1 MYGQLQF
8 PVENSGPRVR
18 NMGWHRGDAAGGLEG
33 EPVLAPDAASGLS
46 GPSGKEI
53 GGRACS
59 SDLQSSE
66 IWVLDVISSI
76 HFLLPLVFAFWSCK
90 DTRVN
95 GVLGLCKFWCCWLPL
110 LFLRLLRCLRSDLLF
125 WRLLPFSFLKSHFL
139 LLQFWSICIQGLF
152 G

>member
-18 NMGWHRGDAAGGLEG
+18 NMGWHRGDAAGGLEE

-76 HFLLPLVFAFWSCK
+76 SFSSTTRLRILVLQRHSCKWRLRTLQVLVLLAASPVPASPPVFAF
-90 DTRVN
+90 
-95 GVLGLCKFWCCWLPL
+95 
-110 LFLRLLRCLRSDLLF
+110 
-125 WRLLPFSFLKSHFL
+125 
-139 LLQFWSICIQGLF
+139 
-152 G
+152 